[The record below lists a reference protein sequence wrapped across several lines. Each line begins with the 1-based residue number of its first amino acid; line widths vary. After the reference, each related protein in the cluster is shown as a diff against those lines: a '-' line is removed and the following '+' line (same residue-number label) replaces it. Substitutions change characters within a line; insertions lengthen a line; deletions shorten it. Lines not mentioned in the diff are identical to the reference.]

1 MTCSTSDDVGI
12 LPRRAS
18 LSGPPETDFRSA
30 LSASEIEPDQTV
42 ACILRE
48 VNGLRFDGIT
58 ERPRT
63 GSKTTKPTHREP
75 EFNPTGRTALCAA
88 LISLFF
94 DHAAYCRN
102 HDAVGTKI
110 QSELDQLI
118 TIPEQFPTQSPRSNR
133 SAIEILP
140 KQQRVHPYQLRNSD
154 TCIFAYRFSS
164 IVGGRSMDGSIS
176 RLPTEVKLTLIRL
189 FSILLKRLCRI
200 QNFLRSSLPHR
211 VITLCIFYTHFRIHM
226 WLSEDL
232 KIRHAVTKLR
242 TVRSI
247 RPYSVIIII
256 IKDSNISVD
265 TDTLPYNHESLEV
278 PVFSVTGFAT
288 FLNAVIN
295 QLRCYGSENGRVL
308 QVEDYYYYSRI
319 LFIFSSR
326 NLPLSLSAKGGTDQT
341 YQILVESVLNCAHGL
356 CDYPSSQAV
365 NNKGFSEP
373 GKANRFP
380 LWDGTSFN
388 MSLENFVQEHDF
400 DFSLKTV
407 DEEQKELI
415 LRRCLDVLKSGEET
429 ELVKCLSCLR
439 ILSRDERCLDQLKDE
454 NVIDRLLSC
463 AFPSGE
469 ILNELQAVEALKTLS
484 NLLFK
489 RPSIL
494 NHLKSADV
502 IQKLVSRLKTHRD
515 TVSRSDL
522 LQLDL
527 KLLFLL
533 SGLDPTVRQELVD
546 RNEVFSLLA
555 DLLCTF
561 QSVPLSTKDYQ
572 LISDIFKVAFLFL
585 FLIFFS
591 RWLIILDIPSNAVQ
605 PICSQL
611 VNFLN
616 VMPRRSFKLLISMK
630 GGAAVQE
637 MTSIQVLLD
646 FLDTELV
653 PVSAPCYIPQPGLE
667 ETLCPVLNALTRA
680 AQGNRD
686 IRKYCRAKVLP
697 HLRAEVRNLPEEGAT
712 MRNRLCK
719 LLTNPSHGV
728 SELVALFLFV
738 LCKEDIGRAVK
749 YTGFGNFAGFLARH
763 ALLGGASKKSARS
776 KAEQIAVENSQG
788 ATTAVEEDSAQ
799 EYSSASSDSETE
811 EYKRL
816 KDEVNPVTGRWE
828 ASRADP
834 MEGMSE
840 EQKEYFAMELVNNID
855 KLQRGGVIQPG
866 RVGEDGRVKPVSHVL
881 ELLETAKTVQKEEDS
896 SDSD

>member
-1 MTCSTSDDVGI
+1 M
-12 LPRRAS
+12 
-18 LSGPPETDFRSA
+18 
-30 LSASEIEPDQTV
+30 
-42 ACILRE
+42 
-48 VNGLRFDGIT
+48 NHGL
-58 ERPRT
+58 
-63 GSKTTKPTHREP
+63 
-75 EFNPTGRTALCAA
+75 
-88 LISLFF
+88 
-94 DHAAYCRN
+94 
-102 HDAVGTKI
+102 
-110 QSELDQLI
+110 SELKL
-118 TIPEQFPTQSPRSNR
+118 
-133 SAIEILP
+133 
-140 KQQRVHPYQLRNSD
+140 SD
-154 TCIFAYRFSS
+154 E
-164 IVGGRSMDGSIS
+164 
-176 RLPTEVKLTLIRL
+176 L
-189 FSILLKRLCRI
+189 
-200 QNFLRSSLPHR
+200 
-211 VITLCIFYTHFRIHM
+211 
-226 WLSEDL
+226 
-232 KIRHAVTKLR
+232 
-242 TVRSI
+242 
-247 RPYSVIIII
+247 PYSTNVAY
-256 IKDSNISVD
+256 KNL
-265 TDTLPYNHESLEV
+265 TP
-278 PVFSVTGFAT
+278 G
-288 FLNAVIN
+288 
-295 QLRCYGSENGRVL
+295 G
-308 QVEDYYYYSRI
+308 
-319 LFIFSSR
+319 SSR
-326 NLPLSLSAKGGTDQT
+326 
-341 YQILVESVLNCAHGL
+341 
-356 CDYPSSQAV
+356 
-365 NNKGFSEP
+365 
-373 GKANRFP
+373 
-380 LWDGTSFN
+380 TSFN
-388 MSLENFVQEHDF
+388 MSLEEFVQEHDF

-415 LRRCLDVLKSGEET
+415 LRRCLDVLKSSEET

-439 ILSRDERCLDQLKDE
+439 ILSRDERCLDQLTGE
-454 NVIDRLLSC
+454 NFIDRLLSY

-469 ILNELQAVEALKTLS
+469 IVNEIQAVEAVKALS

-502 IQKLVSRLKTHRD
+502 IQKLVSRLKAHTE

-546 RNEVFSLLA
+546 RDEVFSLLA

-561 QSVPLSTKDYQ
+561 QPVPLSTKDYQ
-572 LISDIFKVAFLFL
+572 LISDIFKVAYNIGYSVQRNPTSLQSNLEIFNRYCEIIREFLL
-585 FLIFFS
+585 RPNPRTPEHHQLT
-591 RWLIILDIPSNAVQ
+591 
-605 PICSQL
+605 CQL

-630 GGAAVQE
+630 DRAAVQE

-653 PVSAPCYIPQPGLE
+653 PMSAPCYTPQPGLE

-788 ATTAVEEDSAQ
+788 ATTAFEEDSAQ

-866 RVGEDGRVKPVSHVL
+866 RVGDDGRVKPVSHVL

-896 SDSD
+896 NDSD